1 LPKAPESE
9 NNPPLRLV
17 PGLRTHAAI
26 ALDPGALAFPPPG
39 PADRELEWYFTM
51 AESDMGDRSNF
62 SAVLGIPE
70 SSMEDRAEASHA
82 QRTMRRRFVA
92 MGMQDVGVLQV
103 AYVARRWPLA
113 LRKKLGRVTGV
124 VVRLAAADVG
134 LPDDDVELGALEL
147 RTADRLNDAL
157 ARDGTTALE
166 RVRPKGVVLL
176 RQAFQAYLRE
186 RGGASAAMLRG
197 TS

>member
-1 LPKAPESE
+1 MPKAPESE

-134 LPDDDVELGALEL
+134 LPDDDVELGALER
-147 RTADRLNDAL
+147 RTADRLSVTLAQQGHAGLAKYHPRAL
-157 ARDGTTALE
+157 AFLE
-166 RVRPKGVVLL
+166 R
-176 RQAFQAYLRE
+176 AFRSYVRE
-186 RGGASAAMLRG
+186 RGGLRLPAIKG
-197 TS
+197 IS